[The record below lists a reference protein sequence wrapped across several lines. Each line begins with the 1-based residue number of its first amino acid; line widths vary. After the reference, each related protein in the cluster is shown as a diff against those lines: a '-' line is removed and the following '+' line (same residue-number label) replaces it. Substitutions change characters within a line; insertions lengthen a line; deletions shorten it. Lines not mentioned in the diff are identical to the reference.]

1 VPPAKALLLI
11 LLFIVA
17 FDFTARW
24 MLSLGR
30 RNHWP
35 WPNSFQY
42 LVGIVTNF
50 FDTLGIGSFA
60 TTAAFYRWQ
69 GTVVDEKLPG
79 TLNIGHCLPTVV
91 QALIYVT
98 IVEVDQ
104 RTLGLLI
111 ATAVLGAWVGAGIV
125 TGLSRRSIRLGM
137 GGALLL
143 ASAILLARLCNLLP
157 SGGDSLALFG
167 PWLVAAMLGNFALGA
182 LMMIGVGAY
191 APIMIMVSL
200 LGMNPKAAFPI
211 MMGSCAFLVP
221 IGSTRFI
228 RTGMYDVPAALGLTL
243 GGIPA
248 VLIAALIIKELPLD
262 AVRWLVLGIV
272 FYTAISL
279 LRAARVN

>member
-1 VPPAKALLLI
+1 MLPAKTLLLC
-11 LLFIVA
+11 LLVVVA
-17 FDFTARW
+17 LGFAAFWA
-24 MLSLGR
+24 LSLKRGKQWQ
-30 RNHWP
+30 WP
-35 WPNSFQY
+35 DGFHY
-42 LVGIVTNF
+42 LVGFVTNF

-60 TTAAFYRWQ
+60 PTTALYRWR
-69 GTVVDEKLPG
+69 GAVVDEKLPG

-104 RTLGLLI
+104 TTLALLI
-111 ATAVLGAWVGAGIV
+111 AGAVLGAWLGAGIV
-125 TGLSRRSIRLGM
+125 TGLSRRGIRLGM

-143 ASAILLARLCNLLP
+143 AAAILLARLCNLLP
-157 SGGDSLALFG
+157 GGGDSLALSG
-167 PWLVAAMLGNFALGA
+167 PWLIAAMISNFVLGA

-221 IGSTRFI
+221 VGSLKFI
-228 RTGMYDVPAALGLTL
+228 KTGMYDVPAALGLTL

-248 VLIAALIIKELPLD
+248 VLVAALIVKELPLD
-262 AVRWLVLGIV
+262 VVRWLVLGIV
-272 FYTAISL
+272 LYTALGL
-279 LRAARVN
+279 LRAARVG